1 MIFAVKPNKQSFE
14 KVTETKLPALIA
26 NANSLLENKQ
36 DLYQGIRET
45 IKDYESNISLQLL
58 RPVN

>member
-14 KVTETKLPALIA
+14 KVPETKLPALIA
-26 NANSLLENKQ
+26 NANTLLENKQ